1 VAGEFLMSLDA
12 LPLEWTVWDGTS
24 SEWNKTIGH
33 FDDVNVYQTSE
44 WADHK
49 STSGWSV
56 VRLVCKA
63 DGARVI
69 TAAQC
74 LYRSGPFSTV
84 VVWVPGGPIGDLNK
98 VTPKFV
104 SLLKQHLNTKLIYV
118 RIAVMRSLDHVTS
131 QQLTSRKWNKSNT
144 TIGTKSS
151 LVHLLDAE
159 QSIRLTRC
167 STNWKRNLKRSMKI
181 QSSPYVWHKPD
192 STSLSSAYQEM
203 NDYKQ
208 IAGVSLN
215 RTVQDLQSAI
225 DVFGDKLILVRSDD
239 ADGNTLA
246 IRGAICFGDTAWDYI
261 AITTPAGRKTYAS
274 YAVFWALAESCFQL
288 GIRRFDLGGIDP
300 INNRGVYDFK
310 KGTGATQIDYEGEW
324 DTAKPL
330 WFRRIASMLIAQR
343 LS

>member
-1 VAGEFLMSLDA
+1 MRLDG
-12 LPLEWTVWDGTS
+12 LPLDWTVWDGTS
-24 SEWNKTIGH
+24 FEWNKTISQ

-44 WADHK
+44 WAEHK

-56 VRLVCKA
+56 VRLVCLA
-63 DGARVI
+63 EEAQVI

-74 LYRSGPFSTV
+74 LYRSGPLSTV

-98 VTPKFV
+98 VSPKFV
-104 SLLKQHLNTKLIYV
+104 DLLKSHLNTKLIYV
-118 RIAVMRSLDHVTS
+118 RIAVMRSANHVTS
-131 QQLTSRKWNKSNT
+131 QQLTSHKWNKSTT

-151 LVHLLDAE
+151 LVHFLDAE
-159 QSIRLTRC
+159 ESIRLTRC
-167 STNWKRNLKRSMKI
+167 STNWKRNLKRSTKI

-208 IAGVSLN
+208 IEGVSLN
-215 RTVQDLQSAI
+215 RSAQDLQSAI

-239 ADGNTLA
+239 ANGNALA
-246 IRGAICFGDTAWDYI
+246 IRGALCFGDTAWDYI

-274 YAVFWALAESCFQL
+274 YAVFWTLAESCFQL
-288 GIRRFDLGGIDP
+288 GMQRFDLGGIDP

-310 KGTGATQIDYEGEW
+310 RGTGSFQVDYEGEW
-324 DTAKPL
+324 DS
-330 WFRRIASMLIAQR
+330 ASPRWLRAVASRLISR
-343 LS
+343 KVS

>member
-1 VAGEFLMSLDA
+1 MRLEA
-12 LPLEWTVWDGTS
+12 LPLDWTVWDGTA
-24 SEWNKTIGH
+24 SEWNNTIRH
-33 FDDVNVYQTSE
+33 FDDMNVYQTSE

-56 VRLVCKA
+56 VRLVCLA
-63 DGARVI
+63 EGARVI

-74 LYRSGPFSTV
+74 LYRGGPLSTV
-84 VVWVPGGPIGDLNK
+84 VVWVPGGPVGDLNK
-98 VTPKFV
+98 VTPEFV
-104 SLLKQHLNTKLIYV
+104 DLLKSHLNTKFIYV
-118 RIAVMRSLDHVTS
+118 RIAVMRSFDHVTS
-131 QQLTSRKWNKSNT
+131 RQLTSYKWNKSTT

-159 QSIRLTRC
+159 ESVRLTRC
-167 STNWKRNLKRSMKI
+167 SSNWKRNLKRSTKI
-181 QSSPYVWHKPD
+181 QSSPYIWHKPN

-208 IAGVSLN
+208 IEGVSLN
-215 RTVQDLQSAI
+215 RSAQDLQSAI

-239 ADGNTLA
+239 ANGNALA
-246 IRGAICFGDTAWDYI
+246 IRGALCFGDTVWDYI

-288 GIRRFDLGGIDP
+288 GMHRFDLGGIDP

-324 DTAKPL
+324 DAAKPR
-330 WFRRIASMLIAQR
+330 WFRAVASRLISR
-343 LS
+343 RVS

>member
-1 VAGEFLMSLDA
+1 MN
-12 LPLEWTVWDGTS
+12 LETSPRDWTVWSGTS
-24 SEWNKTIGH
+24 SEWNKTIAP
-33 FDDVNVYQTSE
+33 FEDVNVYQTAE
-44 WADHK
+44 WAEHK
-49 STSGWSV
+49 STSGWGV
-56 VRLVCKA
+56 VRLVCLTE
-63 DGARVI
+63 DARVI

-74 LYRSGPFSTV
+74 LYRSGPLSTV
-84 VVWVPGGPIGDLNK
+84 VVWVPGGPIGDLST
-98 VTPKFV
+98 VTSKFV
-104 SLLKQHLNTKLIYV
+104 ELLKQHLSTNLIYV
-118 RIAVMRSLDHVTS
+118 RIAVMRPSTDVTLR
-131 QQLTSRKWNKSNT
+131 QLASHKWHKSNT

-159 QSIRLTRC
+159 ESIRLTRC
-167 STNWKRNLKRSMKI
+167 STNWKRNLKRSAKI
-181 QSSPYVWHKPD
+181 QSPPYVWHKPD

-208 IAGVSLN
+208 IEGVSLN
-215 RTVQDLQSAI
+215 RTTEDLQSAI

-239 ADGNTLA
+239 ADGNALA
-246 IRGAICFGDTAWDYI
+246 IRGAICFEDTAWDYI

-288 GIRRFDLGGIDP
+288 GMHQFDLGGIDP

>member
-1 VAGEFLMSLDA
+1 MAGEFLMRLEA
-12 LPLEWTVWDGTS
+12 LPLDWTVWDGTS
-24 SEWNKTIGH
+24 SEWNTTIGH
-33 FDDVNVYQTSE
+33 FDDVNVYQTAE
-44 WADHK
+44 WAEHK

-56 VRLVCKA
+56 IRLVCLA
-63 DGARVI
+63 EEARVF

-74 LYRSGPFSTV
+74 LYRSGPLSTV

-98 VTPKFV
+98 ATPKFV
-104 SLLKQHLNTKLIYV
+104 DLLKSHLNTKLIYV
-118 RIAVMRSLDHVTS
+118 RIAVMRPSDDVTS
-131 QQLTSRKWNKSNT
+131 RQLASYKWNKSTT

-159 QSIRLTRC
+159 ESIRLTRC
-167 STNWKRNLKRSMKI
+167 SSNWKRNLKRSTKI
-181 QSSPYVWHKPD
+181 QSSPYIWHKPN

-215 RTVQDLQSAI
+215 RSAQDLQSAI

-239 ADGNTLA
+239 ANGNALA

-274 YAVFWALAESCFQL
+274 YAVFWTLAESCFQS
-288 GIRRFDLGGIDP
+288 GMHRFDLGGIDP

-310 KGTGATQIDYEGEW
+310 KGTGSFQVDYEGEW
-324 DTAKPL
+324 DSASPR
-330 WFRRIASMLIAQR
+330 WFRAVASRLISR
-343 LS
+343 KVS

>member
-1 VAGEFLMSLDA
+1 MSLDA

-159 QSIRLTRC
+159 QSIRLIRC

-274 YAVFWALAESCFQL
+274 YAVFWTLAESCFQS
-288 GIRRFDLGGIDP
+288 GMHRFDLGGIDP

-310 KGTGATQIDYEGEW
+310 KGTGSFQVDYEGEW
-324 DTAKPL
+324 DSASPR
-330 WFRRIASMLIAQR
+330 WFRAVASRLISR
-343 LS
+343 KVS

>member
-1 VAGEFLMSLDA
+1 MSLDA

-24 SEWNKTIGH
+24 SEWNNTIGH

-56 VRLVCKA
+56 VRWVCKA

-104 SLLKQHLNTKLIYV
+104 ALLKSHLNTKLIYV
-118 RIAVMRSLDHVTS
+118 RIAVMRSSDHVTAG
-131 QQLTSRKWNKSNT
+131 QLASYKWNKSTT

-151 LVHLLDAE
+151 LVHLLDVE
-159 QSIRLTRC
+159 ESIRLTRC
-167 STNWKRNLKRSMKI
+167 STNWKRNLKRSTKI
-181 QSSPYVWHKPD
+181 QSYPYVWQKPD

-208 IAGVSLN
+208 IEGVSLN
-215 RTVQDLQSAI
+215 RSAQDLQSAI
-225 DVFGDKLILVRSDD
+225 NVFGDKLILVRSDD
-239 ADGNTLA
+239 ADGNALA

-288 GIRRFDLGGIDP
+288 GMRRFDLGGIDP

-310 KGTGATQIDYEGEW
+310 KGTGSFQVDYEGEW
-324 DTAKPL
+324 DSASPR
-330 WFRRIASMLIAQR
+330 WFRVVASRLISQKV
-343 LS
+343 S

>member
-1 VAGEFLMSLDA
+1 MKLEA
-12 LPLEWTVWDGTS
+12 LPLDWTVWNGAS

-33 FDDVNVYQTSE
+33 FDDMNVYQTSE

-56 VRLVCKA
+56 VRLVCLVE
-63 DGARVI
+63 GARVI

-74 LYRSGPFSTV
+74 LYRTGPLSTV
-84 VVWVPGGPIGDLNK
+84 VVWVPGGPIGDLSK
-98 VTPKFV
+98 VTPEFV
-104 SLLKQHLNTKLIYV
+104 NFLKSHLNTKLIYV

-131 QQLTSRKWNKSNT
+131 QQLTTHKWNKSAT

-151 LVHLLDAE
+151 LVHLLDTE
-159 QSIRLTRC
+159 ESIRLTRC
-167 STNWKRNLKRSMKI
+167 STNWKRNLKRSTKI
-181 QSSPYVWHKPD
+181 QNSPYVWHKPD

-208 IAGVSLN
+208 IEGVSLN
-215 RTVQDLQSAI
+215 RSAQDLQSAI

-239 ADGNTLA
+239 VNGNALA

-274 YAVFWALAESCFQL
+274 YAVFWSLAESCFQS
-288 GIRRFDLGGIDP
+288 GMHRFDLGGIDP

-310 KGTGATQIDYEGEW
+310 KGTGSFQVDYEGEW
-324 DTAKPL
+324 DSASPR
-330 WFRRIASMLIAQR
+330 WFRAVASRLISR
-343 LS
+343 KVS

>member
-1 VAGEFLMSLDA
+1 MRLEA
-12 LPLEWTVWDGTS
+12 LPLDWTVWDGTT
-24 SEWNKTIGH
+24 SEWNNTIRH

-56 VRLVCKA
+56 VRLVCLA
-63 DGARVI
+63 DGARVV

-74 LYRSGPFSTV
+74 LYRSGPLSTV
-84 VVWVPGGPIGDLNK
+84 VVWVPGGPIGDLGT
-98 VTPKFV
+98 VSSKFV
-104 SLLKQHLNTKLIYV
+104 GLLKSHLNTKLIYV
-118 RIAVMRSLDHVTS
+118 RIAVMRPFDDVTS
-131 QQLTSRKWNKSNT
+131 RQLASYKWNKSAT

-159 QSIRLTRC
+159 ASIRLTRC
-167 STNWKRNLKRSMKI
+167 SSNWKRNLKRSNKI
-181 QSSPYVWHKPD
+181 QSPPYMWHKPD

-208 IAGVSLN
+208 IEGVSLN
-215 RTVQDLQSAI
+215 RSAQDLQSAI

-239 ADGNTLA
+239 VDGNALA
-246 IRGAICFGDTAWDYI
+246 IRGALCFGDTAWDYI

-274 YAVFWALAESCFQL
+274 HAVFWALAESCFQL
-288 GIRRFDLGGIDP
+288 GMHRFDLGGIDP

-310 KGTGATQIDYEGEW
+310 KGTGSFQVDYEGEW
-324 DTAKPL
+324 DSASPR
-330 WFRRIASMLIAQR
+330 WFRAVASRLISR
-343 LS
+343 KVS

>member
-1 VAGEFLMSLDA
+1 MRLDG
-12 LPLEWTVWDGTS
+12 LPLDWTVWDGTS
-24 SEWNKTIGH
+24 FEWNKTISQ

-44 WADHK
+44 WAEHK

-56 VRLVCKA
+56 VRLVCLA
-63 DGARVI
+63 EEAQVI

-74 LYRSGPFSTV
+74 LYRSGPLSTV

-98 VTPKFV
+98 VSPKFV
-104 SLLKQHLNTKLIYV
+104 DLLKSHLNTKLIYV

-131 QQLTSRKWNKSNT
+131 QQLTSHKWNKSTT

-151 LVHLLDAE
+151 LVHFLDAE
-159 QSIRLTRC
+159 ESIRLTRC
-167 STNWKRNLKRSMKI
+167 SSNWKRNLKRSTKI
-181 QSSPYVWHKPD
+181 QSSPYIWHKPN

-208 IAGVSLN
+208 IEGVSLN
-215 RTVQDLQSAI
+215 RSAQDLQSAI

-239 ADGNTLA
+239 ANGNALA
-246 IRGAICFGDTAWDYI
+246 IRGALCFGDTAWDYI

-288 GIRRFDLGGIDP
+288 GMQRFDLGGIDP

-310 KGTGATQIDYEGEW
+310 RGTGSFQVDYEGEW
-324 DTAKPL
+324 DS
-330 WFRRIASMLIAQR
+330 ASPRWLRAVASRLISR
-343 LS
+343 KVS

>member
-1 VAGEFLMSLDA
+1 MSLDA
-12 LPLEWTVWDGTS
+12 LPLEWTVWNGTS

-74 LYRSGPFSTV
+74 LYRSGPISTV
-84 VVWVPGGPIGDLNK
+84 VVWVPGGPVGDLNK

-104 SLLKQHLNTKLIYV
+104 ALLKSHLNTKLIYV
-118 RIAVMRSLDHVTS
+118 RIAVMRSSDHVTAG
-131 QQLTSRKWNKSNT
+131 QLASYKWNKSTT

-159 QSIRLTRC
+159 ESIRLTRC
-167 STNWKRNLKRSMKI
+167 STNWKRNLKRSTKI
-181 QSSPYVWHKPD
+181 QSYPYVWQKPD

-208 IAGVSLN
+208 IEGVSLS
-215 RTVQDLQSAI
+215 RTALDLQSAI

-239 ADGNTLA
+239 ADGNALA

-274 YAVFWALAESCFQL
+274 YAVFWALAESCFQS
-288 GIRRFDLGGIDP
+288 GMHRFDLGGIDP

-310 KGTGATQIDYEGEW
+310 KGTGSFQVDYEGEW
-324 DTAKPL
+324 DSASPR
-330 WFRRIASMLIAQR
+330 WFRAVASRLISR
-343 LS
+343 KVS

>member
-1 VAGEFLMSLDA
+1 MRLEA
-12 LPLEWTVWDGTS
+12 LPLDWNVWDGTT
-24 SEWNKTIGH
+24 SEWNNTISH
-33 FDDVNVYQTSE
+33 FDDMNVYQTSE

-56 VRLVCKA
+56 VRLVCLA
-63 DGARVI
+63 DGARVV

-74 LYRSGPFSTV
+74 LYRSGPLSTM

-98 VTPKFV
+98 ATPKLV
-104 SLLKQHLNTKLIYV
+104 KLLKSHLNTKFIYV
-118 RIAVMRSLDHVTS
+118 RIAVMRPFDDVTS
-131 QQLTSRKWNKSNT
+131 RQLASYKWIKSAI

-159 QSIRLTRC
+159 ASIRLTRC
-167 STNWKRNLKRSMKI
+167 STNWKRNLKRSSKI
-181 QSSPYVWHKPD
+181 QSPPYIWHKPD

-208 IAGVSLN
+208 IEGVSLN
-215 RTVQDLQSAI
+215 RSAQDLQSAI

-239 ADGNTLA
+239 VDGNALA
-246 IRGAICFGDTAWDYI
+246 IRGALCFGDTAWDYI

-274 YAVFWALAESCFQL
+274 HAVFWALAESCFQL
-288 GIRRFDLGGIDP
+288 GMHRFDLGGIDP

-310 KGTGATQIDYEGEW
+310 KGTGSFQVDYEGEW
-324 DTAKPL
+324 DSASPR
-330 WFRRIASMLIAQR
+330 WFRAVASRLISR
-343 LS
+343 KVS

>member
-1 VAGEFLMSLDA
+1 MSLDA
-12 LPLEWTVWDGTS
+12 LSLEWTVWDGTS

-49 STSGWSV
+49 SKSGWSV

-84 VVWVPGGPIGDLNK
+84 VAWVPGGPIGDLNK
-98 VTPKFV
+98 ATPKFV
-104 SLLKQHLNTKLIYV
+104 ALLKSHLNTKLIYV
-118 RIAVMRSLDHVTS
+118 RIAVMRSSDHVTAG
-131 QQLTSRKWNKSNT
+131 QLASYKWNKSTT

-151 LVHLLDAE
+151 LVHLLDVE
-159 QSIRLTRC
+159 ESIRLTRC
-167 STNWKRNLKRSMKI
+167 SANWKRNLKRSTKI
-181 QSSPYVWHKPD
+181 QSYPYVWQKPD

-208 IAGVSLN
+208 IEGVSLN
-215 RTVQDLQSAI
+215 RSAQDLQSAI

-239 ADGNTLA
+239 ADGNALA

-288 GIRRFDLGGIDP
+288 GMRRFDLGGIDP

-310 KGTGATQIDYEGEW
+310 KGTGSFQVDYEGEW
-324 DTAKPL
+324 DSASPR
-330 WFRRIASMLIAQR
+330 WFRAVASRLISR
-343 LS
+343 KVS

>member
-1 VAGEFLMSLDA
+1 MRLEA
-12 LPLEWTVWDGTS
+12 LPLDWTVWNGTS
-24 SEWNKTIGH
+24 SEWNKTIDH
-33 FDDVNVYQTSE
+33 FDDMNVYQTSE

-56 VRLVCKA
+56 VRLVCLA
-63 DGARVI
+63 DGARVVS
-69 TAAQC
+69 AAQC
-74 LYRSGPFSTV
+74 LYRSGPLSTV

-104 SLLKQHLNTKLIYV
+104 ALLKSHLNTKLIYV
-118 RIAVMRSLDHVTS
+118 RIAVMRSSDHVTAG
-131 QQLTSRKWNKSNT
+131 QLASYKWNKSTT

-151 LVHLLDAE
+151 LVHLLDVKE
-159 QSIRLTRC
+159 SIRLTRC
-167 STNWKRNLKRSMKI
+167 STNWKRNLKRSTKI
-181 QSSPYVWHKPD
+181 QSYPYVWQKPD

-208 IAGVSLN
+208 IEGVSLN
-215 RTVQDLQSAI
+215 RSAQDLQSAI

-239 ADGNTLA
+239 ADGNALA

-288 GIRRFDLGGIDP
+288 GMRQFDLGGIDP

-310 KGTGATQIDYEGEW
+310 KGTGSFHVDYEGEW
-324 DTAKPL
+324 DSASPR
-330 WFRRIASMLIAQR
+330 WFRAVASRLISQKV
-343 LS
+343 S

>member
-1 VAGEFLMSLDA
+1 MRLEA
-12 LPLEWTVWDGTS
+12 LPLDWTVWDGTT
-24 SEWNKTIGH
+24 SEWNNTISH
-33 FDDVNVYQTSE
+33 FDDMNVYQTSE

-49 STSGWSV
+49 SASGWSV
-56 VRLVCKA
+56 VRLVCLA
-63 DGARVI
+63 DGARVV

-74 LYRSGPFSTV
+74 LYRGGPLSTV

-104 SLLKQHLNTKLIYV
+104 DLLKSHLNTKLIYV
-118 RIAVMRSLDHVTS
+118 RIAVMRSANHVTS
-131 QQLTSRKWNKSNT
+131 QQLTSHKWNKSTT

-151 LVHLLDAE
+151 LVHFLDAE
-159 QSIRLTRC
+159 ESIRLTRC
-167 STNWKRNLKRSMKI
+167 SSNWKRNLKRSTKI
-181 QSSPYVWHKPD
+181 QSSPYIWHKPN

-208 IAGVSLN
+208 IEGVSLN
-215 RTVQDLQSAI
+215 RSAQDLQSAI

-239 ADGNTLA
+239 ANGNALA
-246 IRGAICFGDTAWDYI
+246 IRGALCFGDTAWDYI

-288 GIRRFDLGGIDP
+288 GMQRFDLGGIDP

-310 KGTGATQIDYEGEW
+310 RGTGSFQVDYEGEW
-324 DTAKPL
+324 DS
-330 WFRRIASMLIAQR
+330 ASPRWLRAVASRLISR
-343 LS
+343 KVS

>member
-1 VAGEFLMSLDA
+1 MRLEA
-12 LPLEWTVWDGTS
+12 LPLDWTVWNGTS
-24 SEWNKTIGH
+24 SEWNKTIDH
-33 FDDVNVYQTSE
+33 FDDMNVYQTSE

-56 VRLVCKA
+56 VRLVCLA
-63 DGARVI
+63 DGARVVS
-69 TAAQC
+69 AAQC
-74 LYRSGPFSTV
+74 LYRSGPLSTV
-84 VVWVPGGPIGDLNK
+84 VVWVPGGPIGDLNT
-98 VTPKFV
+98 VTSIFV
-104 SLLKQHLNTKLIYV
+104 DLLKSHLNTKLIYV
-118 RIAVMRSLDHVTS
+118 RIAVMRSSDHVTAG
-131 QQLTSRKWNKSNT
+131 QLASYKWNKSTT

-159 QSIRLTRC
+159 ESIRLTRC
-167 STNWKRNLKRSMKI
+167 STNWKRNLKRSTKI
-181 QSSPYVWHKPD
+181 QSYPYVWQKPD

-208 IAGVSLN
+208 IEGVSLN
-215 RTVQDLQSAI
+215 RSAQDLQSAI

-239 ADGNTLA
+239 ADGNALA

-288 GIRRFDLGGIDP
+288 GMRQFDLGGIDP

-310 KGTGATQIDYEGEW
+310 KGTGSYQVDYEGEW
-324 DTAKPL
+324 DSASPR
-330 WFRRIASMLIAQR
+330 WFRAVASRLISR
-343 LS
+343 KVS

>member
-1 VAGEFLMSLDA
+1 MSLDA

-56 VRLVCKA
+56 VRLVCLA
-63 DGARVI
+63 DGVRVV

-74 LYRSGPFSTV
+74 LYRIGPISTV
-84 VVWVPGGPIGDLNK
+84 VVWVPGGPIGDLNT
-98 VTPKFV
+98 VTSIFV
-104 SLLKQHLNTKLIYV
+104 DLLKSHLNTKLIYV
-118 RIAVMRSLDHVTS
+118 RIAVMRSSDHVTS
-131 QQLTSRKWNKSNT
+131 RQLASYKWNKSTT

-159 QSIRLTRC
+159 ESIRLTRC
-167 STNWKRNLKRSMKI
+167 STNWRRNLKRSTKI
-181 QSSPYVWHKPD
+181 QSSPYVWRKPD

-208 IAGVSLN
+208 IEGVSLN
-215 RTVQDLQSAI
+215 RSAQDLQSAI

-239 ADGNTLA
+239 ADGNALA

-274 YAVFWALAESCFQL
+274 YAVFWTLAESCFQS
-288 GIRRFDLGGIDP
+288 GMHRFDLGGIDP

-310 KGTGATQIDYEGEW
+310 KGTGSFQVDYEGEW
-324 DTAKPL
+324 DSASPR
-330 WFRRIASMLIAQR
+330 WFRAVASRLISR
-343 LS
+343 KVS

>member
-1 VAGEFLMSLDA
+1 MMIEPS
-12 LPLEWTVWDGTS
+12 PLAWTVWDGTS
-24 SEWNKTIGH
+24 SEWNNTIAH
-33 FDDVNVYQTSE
+33 FEDVNVYQSAE

-56 VRLVCKA
+56 VRLVCVG
-63 DGARVI
+63 DGVPVI

-74 LYRSGPFSTV
+74 LYRSGPLSTV
-84 VVWVPGGPIGDLNK
+84 VVWVPGGPMGDLDK
-98 VTPKFV
+98 VTPDFV
-104 SLLKQHLNTKLIYV
+104 DLLKQHVKTNLIYV
-118 RIAVMRSLDHVTS
+118 RIAVMRPFDDVTS
-131 QQLTSRKWNKSNT
+131 RQLGSHKWHRSNT

-159 QSIRLTRC
+159 ASIRLTRC
-167 STNWKRNLKRSMKI
+167 SANWKRNLKRSTKI

-208 IAGVSLN
+208 IEGVSLN
-215 RTVQDLQSAI
+215 RSAQDLQSAI

-239 ADGNTLA
+239 ADGNALA

-274 YAVFWALAESCFQL
+274 YAVFWTLAESCFQS
-288 GIRRFDLGGIDP
+288 GMHRFDLGGIDP

-310 KGTGATQIDYEGEW
+310 KGTGSFQVDYEGEW
-324 DTAKPL
+324 DSASPR
-330 WFRRIASMLIAQR
+330 WFRAVASRLISR
-343 LS
+343 KVS

>member
-1 VAGEFLMSLDA
+1 MKLEA
-12 LPLEWTVWDGTS
+12 LPLDWTVWDGTA
-24 SEWNKTIGH
+24 SEWNKTISH
-33 FDDVNVYQTSE
+33 FDDVNVYQTCE

-56 VRLVCKA
+56 VRLVCLVE
-63 DGARVI
+63 GARVI

-74 LYRSGPFSTV
+74 LYRTGPLSTV
-84 VVWVPGGPIGDLNK
+84 VVWVPGGPIGDLGT
-98 VTPKFV
+98 VSSKFV
-104 SLLKQHLNTKLIYV
+104 GLLKAHLNTKLIYV
-118 RIAVMRSLDHVTS
+118 RIAVMRPFDDVTS
-131 QQLTSRKWNKSNT
+131 RQLTSYKWNKSAT

-151 LVHLLDAE
+151 LVHLLDTE
-159 QSIRLTRC
+159 ESIRLTRC
-167 STNWKRNLKRSMKI
+167 STNWKRNLKRSTKT
-181 QSSPYVWHKPD
+181 QSYPYVWHKPD

-208 IAGVSLN
+208 IEGVSLN
-215 RTVQDLQSAI
+215 RSAQDLQSAI

-239 ADGNTLA
+239 VDGNALA

-288 GIRRFDLGGIDP
+288 GMHRFDLGGIDP

-310 KGTGATQIDYEGEW
+310 KGTGTTQIDYEGEW

-330 WFRRIASMLIAQR
+330 WFRRIASTLIAQR

>member
-1 VAGEFLMSLDA
+1 MRLDG
-12 LPLEWTVWDGTS
+12 LPLDWTVWDGTS
-24 SEWNKTIGH
+24 FEWNKTISQ

-44 WADHK
+44 WAEHK

-56 VRLVCKA
+56 VRLVCLA
-63 DGARVI
+63 EEAQVI

-74 LYRSGPFSTV
+74 LYRSGPLSTV
-84 VVWVPGGPIGDLNK
+84 VVWVPGGPIGDLGT

-104 SLLKQHLNTKLIYV
+104 DLLKSHLNTKLIYV

-131 QQLTSRKWNKSNT
+131 QQLTSHKWNKSTT

-151 LVHLLDAE
+151 LVHFLDAE
-159 QSIRLTRC
+159 ESIRLTRC
-167 STNWKRNLKRSMKI
+167 SSNWKRNLKRSTKI
-181 QSSPYVWHKPD
+181 QSSPYVWHKPN

-208 IAGVSLN
+208 IEGVSLN
-215 RTVQDLQSAI
+215 RSTQDLQSAI
-225 DVFGDKLILVRSDD
+225 DVFGDKLILIRSDD
-239 ADGNTLA
+239 ANGNALA
-246 IRGAICFGDTAWDYI
+246 IRGALCFGDTVWDYI

-288 GIRRFDLGGIDP
+288 GMHRFDLGGIDP

-324 DTAKPL
+324 DAAKPR
-330 WFRRIASMLIAQR
+330 WFRAVASRLIFR
-343 LS
+343 KVS

>member
-1 VAGEFLMSLDA
+1 MRLEASPLD
-12 LPLEWTVWDGTS
+12 WTVWDETS

-33 FDDVNVYQTSE
+33 FDDMNVYQTSE

-56 VRLVCKA
+56 VRLVCLA
-63 DGARVI
+63 DGARVVS
-69 TAAQC
+69 AAQC
-74 LYRSGPFSTV
+74 LYRSGPLSTV
-84 VVWVPGGPIGDLNK
+84 VVWVPGGPIGDLNH

-104 SLLKQHLNTKLIYV
+104 DLLKSHLNTKLIYV
-118 RIAVMRSLDHVTS
+118 RIAVMRSSDHVTS
-131 QQLTSRKWNKSNT
+131 RQLASYKWNKST
-144 TIGTKSS
+144 MTIGTKSS

-159 QSIRLTRC
+159 ASIRLTRC
-167 STNWKRNLKRSMKI
+167 SANWKRNLKRSTKI
-181 QSSPYVWHKPD
+181 QSSPYVWRNPD

-208 IAGVSLN
+208 IEGVSLN
-215 RTVQDLQSAI
+215 RSAQDLQSAI

-239 ADGNTLA
+239 ADGNALA

-274 YAVFWALAESCFQL
+274 YAVFWSLAESCFQS
-288 GIRRFDLGGIDP
+288 GMHRFDLGGIDP

-310 KGTGATQIDYEGEW
+310 KGTGSFQVDYEGEW
-324 DTAKPL
+324 DSASPR
-330 WFRRIASMLIAQR
+330 WFRAVASRLISR
-343 LS
+343 KVS

>member
-1 VAGEFLMSLDA
+1 MKLEA
-12 LPLEWTVWDGTS
+12 LPLDWTVWDGTA
-24 SEWNKTIGH
+24 SEWNKTISH
-33 FDDVNVYQTSE
+33 FDDVNVYQTCE

-56 VRLVCKA
+56 VRLVCLVE
-63 DGARVI
+63 GARVI

-74 LYRSGPFSTV
+74 LYRTGPLSTV
-84 VVWVPGGPIGDLNK
+84 VVWVPGGPIGDLSK
-98 VTPKFV
+98 VTPEFV
-104 SLLKQHLNTKLIYV
+104 NFLKSHLNTKLIYV

-131 QQLTSRKWNKSNT
+131 QQLTSHKWNKSAT

-159 QSIRLTRC
+159 ASIRLTRC
-167 STNWKRNLKRSMKI
+167 SSNWKRNLKRSNKI
-181 QSSPYVWHKPD
+181 QSPPYIWHKPD

-208 IAGVSLN
+208 IEGVSLN
-215 RTVQDLQSAI
+215 RSAQDLQSAI

-239 ADGNTLA
+239 ADGNVLA
-246 IRGAICFGDTAWDYI
+246 IRGAICFGETAWDYI
-261 AITTPAGRKTYAS
+261 AITTPAGRKNYAS

-288 GIRRFDLGGIDP
+288 GMRQFDLGGIDP

-310 KGTGATQIDYEGEW
+310 KGTGSFQVDYEGEW
-324 DTAKPL
+324 DSASPR
-330 WFRRIASMLIAQR
+330 WFRAVASRLISR
-343 LS
+343 KVS